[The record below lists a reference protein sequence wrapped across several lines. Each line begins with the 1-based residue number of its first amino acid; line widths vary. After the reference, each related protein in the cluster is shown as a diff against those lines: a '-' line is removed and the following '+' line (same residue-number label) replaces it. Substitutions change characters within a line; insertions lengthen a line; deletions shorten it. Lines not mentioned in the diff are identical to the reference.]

1 MPSRAILFP
10 GQGAQT
16 VGMGRDLA
24 ERFPRARAVF
34 DRANAALGFDL
45 AQTCFDGPPETLN
58 RTDVAQPAILVAS
71 IAALEALGERTGVDR
86 IEADATAGLSLGEYT
101 ALVYAESLRFEDA
114 VRLVRLRGEAMQADC
129 DRQPSAMASV
139 LMLDREKVEE
149 ACRRAAETGVVVT
162 ANLLGPGNIVIS
174 GATAAV
180 EKAGTIARELGARRV
195 IPLKVAGAFH
205 SPLMSSAEARLKEAL
220 GRIEIRSPRCPVIAN
235 AEARAVTSAEDIRA
249 CLGKQVTS
257 AVRWEDSMRVLLGT
271 GIRRFLEIGPGT
283 VLTGLMGKIDG
294 TAGAVAVG
302 SVEAV
307 ERAVSQG

>member
-1 MPSRAILFP
+1 MSARAILFP

-24 ERFPRARAVF
+24 ERFPRAKTVF
-34 DRANAALGFDL
+34 ARANEALGFDL
-45 AQTCFDGPPETLN
+45 ARTCFEGPPETLN
-58 RTDVAQPAILVAS
+58 RTDIAQPAILVAS
-71 IAALEALGERTGVDR
+71 IAAMEAVSERAGVDR
-86 IEADATAGLSLGEYT
+86 IEAAATAGLSLGEYT
-101 ALVYAESLRFEDA
+101 ALVFAGSLGFEDA

-149 ACRRAAETGVVVT
+149 ACRRASEVGVVVT

-180 EKAGTIARELGARRV
+180 ERAGAIAKELGARRV

-205 SPLMSSAEARLKEAL
+205 SPLMATAEARLREAL
-220 GRIEIRSPRCPVIAN
+220 AKVDLKPPRFPVIAN
-235 AEARAVTSAEDIRA
+235 AEARAVTTVEDIRA

-257 AVRWEDSMRVLLGT
+257 AVRWEDSMRVLLGM
-271 GIRRFLEIGPGT
+271 GIRRFAEIGPGT

-294 TAGAVAVG
+294 TAEAVAVG
-302 SVEAV
+302 TVEGV
-307 ERAVSQG
+307 ERMGEG